1 MLSKH
6 FAVLGSTGVGKSTS
20 VSLLLNE
27 ILQAR
32 PNLRV
37 FLLDVHNEYGRCF
50 GDRAL
55 VLNPRN
61 LKLPFWL
68 FNFEEIVDVLFG
80 GRPGVPE
87 ELDVLAEIIPMAKGI
102 YTQYQN
108 SDRIGLKRMD
118 PKSGGYTVDT
128 PVPYRLVDLISLIDE
143 RMGKLEN
150 RSSRIIYHKLIS
162 RIETVRNDPRYTFMF
177 DNANVGGDTM
187 AEVISHLFRLPA
199 NGRPMTIMQLAG
211 FPAEVVNSVVSV
223 LCRMAFDFGLWSD
236 GVSPLLFVCEEAH
249 RYAAADRNIGFGPTR
264 KAVSRIAK
272 EGRKY
277 GVFLGLVTQRPAELD
292 ATIISQCNTLFAMR
306 LANDRDQAL
315 LRSAVSDAA
324 ANLLSFVPSLGT
336 REVLAFGEGVA
347 LPTRLRFKE
356 VPVHQLPRSE
366 ATIATAP
373 SVTAGHDMHF
383 VSRRAGPLA
392 RRHLASRR
400 AQRSRHHTTGPPR
413 AHDAGGSA
421 DAAAV
426 DGARSRSLLA
436 AEEAAALRALAF
448 AHFLRVNRYPL
459 RSKALYGSG
468 TAASRGREPG
478 RSLHDA
484 SLLAKRFPTPALDKL
499 PDDIRTRIL
508 AVQEK
513 SGFVPNVF
521 LTLAYRPDEFRAFF
535 AYHDALME
543 KDSGLTKAER
553 EMIVVATSQRQPVP
567 LLRDRAWRD
576 PAHPGEE
583 SADRR
588 PDRRQLPQGGHHAAA
603 ARHARLRHEG
613 EPRGQRGIGG
623 GFCRGRRPRLY
634 RRRHLGHHRDLRL
647 LCVVEPVGQRHRDAS
662 QRRILHDGTA
672 AEIGRSHLARK
683 RSNRRSPVR
692 TSRADRPRPCLSQ
705 TPGLSPSPWRNCP
718 PRSCA
723 AASSA
728 KNPPTGIR

>member
-1 MLSKH
+1 MRVRPQFMIPRFNTVTSFGRVISVRGSLARIGLLAVSQAPVSEVRATVGRFISIRCANSTIVAMITEVSCEDLPNLDTYIASASVDLLGEISGGERPKFQRGVTNYPTIGDAVDLITAQDLRTVYAPSGSDQINVGTLQQDSSVIAYVDVEEMLSKH

-27 ILQAR
+27 ILKAR

-87 ELDVLAEIIPMAKGI
+87 ELDVLAEVIPMAKGL

-108 SDRIGLKRMD
+108 SDRLGLKRMD

-128 PVPYRLVDLISLIDE
+128 PVPYRLTDLISLIDE

-211 FPAEVVNSVVSV
+211 FPAEVVDSVVSV

-277 GVFLGLVTQRPAELD
+277 GVYLGLVTQRPAELD

-366 ATIATAP
+366 ATIATVP
-373 SVTAGHDMHF
+373 SVAAGHDMHF
-383 VSRRAGPLA
+383 VSAVLDRWRGATSHRDVPNDPGIGDRPAA
-392 RRHLASRR
+392 RVMTPVEAPMLQPSMGLDPDRF
-400 AQRSRHHTTGPPR
+400 
-413 AHDAGGSA
+413 
-421 DAAAV
+421 
-426 DGARSRSLLA
+426 SLLKK
-436 AEEAAALRALAF
+436 
-448 AHFLRVNRYPL
+448 PL
-459 RSKALYGSG
+459 R
-468 TAASRGREPG
+468 
-478 RSLHDA
+478 
-484 SLLAKRFPTPALDKL
+484 
-499 PDDIRTRIL
+499 
-508 AVQEK
+508 
-513 SGFVPNVF
+513 
-521 LTLAYRPDEFRAFF
+521 
-535 AYHDALME
+535 
-543 KDSGLTKAER
+543 
-553 EMIVVATSQRQPVP
+553 
-567 LLRDRAWRD
+567 
-576 PAHPGEE
+576 
-583 SADRR
+583 
-588 PDRRQLPQGGHHAAA
+588 
-603 ARHARLRHEG
+603 
-613 EPRGQRGIGG
+613 
-623 GFCRGRRPRLY
+623 
-634 RRRHLGHHRDLRL
+634 
-647 LCVVEPVGQRHRDAS
+647 
-662 QRRILHDGTA
+662 
-672 AEIGRSHLARK
+672 
-683 RSNRRSPVR
+683 
-692 TSRADRPRPCLSQ
+692 
-705 TPGLSPSPWRNCP
+705 
-718 PRSCA
+718 
-723 AASSA
+723 
-728 KNPPTGIR
+728 